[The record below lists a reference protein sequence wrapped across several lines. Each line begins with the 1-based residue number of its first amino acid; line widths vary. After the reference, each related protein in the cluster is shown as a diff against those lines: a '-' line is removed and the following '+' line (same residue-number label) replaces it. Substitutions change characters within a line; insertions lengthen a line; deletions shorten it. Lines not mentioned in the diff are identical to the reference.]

1 MLLLLV
7 SVVLSVRFGSVQIA
21 ISEVYRVLL
30 NRLSG
35 GYFFHE
41 QTWSPSTE
49 LIVWS
54 IRFPRVIVTAFAG
67 AIFALSGIY
76 MQTLTQNPVAEPYVL
91 GISSG
96 ASAGAVFA
104 IIFGFS
110 TALGGYAVQTAAF
123 LGALIALSLVLTL
136 AGRHPSPLRLIL
148 LGLGISAF
156 FSALTTFTLNEA
168 QNDSQLRSAVF
179 WMLGS
184 FSAVRWEDI
193 PIISVSF
200 LIALAMGLILEK
212 ELDALLLGDST
223 AASLGVSVK
232 PVKRIIALVSAV
244 IVSIVISR
252 TGVIGFVGLI
262 VPHVAR
268 RIVGVSHKRL
278 IPVAALLGASFMVG
292 ADSLARTLFSPEEIP
307 VGIIT
312 SLMGAPLFIWIVQ
325 RDYSFG
331 GQS

>member
-1 MLLLLV
+1 MGL
-7 SVVLSVRFGSVQIA
+7 
-21 ISEVYRVLL
+21 
-30 NRLSG
+30 
-35 GYFFHE
+35 
-41 QTWSPSTE
+41 
-49 LIVWS
+49 
-54 IRFPRVIVTAFAG
+54 
-67 AIFALSGIY
+67 
-76 MQTLTQNPVAEPYVL
+76 
-91 GISSG
+91 
-96 ASAGAVFA
+96 
-104 IIFGFS
+104 
-110 TALGGYAVQTAAF
+110 
-123 LGALIALSLVLTL
+123 LSL
-136 AGRHPSPLRLIL
+136 P
-148 LGLGISAF
+148 F
-156 FSALTTFTLNEA
+156 FRTHNLFTLNEA

-179 WMLGS
+179 DARQL
-184 FSAVRWEDI
+184 AVRWEDI

-200 LIALAMGLILEK
+200 PDSLSNGAYPGK

-223 AASLGVSVK
+223 NASLGVSVK

-278 IPVAALLGASFMVG
+278 IPVAALLGASFMQLP
-292 ADSLARTLFSPEEIP
+292 DSLARTLFSPEEIP